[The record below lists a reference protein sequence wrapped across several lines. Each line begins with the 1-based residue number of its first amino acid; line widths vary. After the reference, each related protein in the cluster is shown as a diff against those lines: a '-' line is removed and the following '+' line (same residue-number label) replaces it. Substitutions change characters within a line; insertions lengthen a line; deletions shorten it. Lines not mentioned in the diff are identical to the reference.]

1 MASPTIFKAYDV
13 RGRVPDELDETLAR
27 RIGGA
32 YAEILQPREVV
43 VGWDVRT
50 SSPALADA
58 LIEGLCAA
66 GVNVLDIGLCA
77 TEEIYFAT
85 FHLKLGGG
93 IMVTASHNPSE
104 YNGMKFVREGAR
116 PVGIES
122 GLERIA
128 ALATG
133 TWTPAIHA
141 SRGMRRSIS
150 VRDAYAAHVLG
161 FIRADALAPLRIVT
175 NAGHGSSGPL
185 FDALADRLP
194 FDVTRIFHTP
204 DSNFP
209 QGVPNPLLPENRSKT
224 AEAVRKASADFGV
237 AWDGD
242 ADRCFL
248 FDGTGKFIEG
258 YYIVGL
264 LAEAFLKKQPGA
276 CIVHDPRL
284 VWNTQDIVKQSGG
297 SAVMS
302 RCGHTYIK
310 EAMRQ
315 NDAVY
320 GGEMSAHHYFRDFG
334 YCDSGMLPCLL
345 VAELL
350 SQTGMQLSELVSERE
365 KMYPASGEIN
375 WSVNDIP
382 RAIAETE
389 RTLTC
394 DPRAVSKYDGLSM
407 EFDTWR
413 FNLRPS
419 NTEPLVRLNIETRG
433 DRKLLDSKILELT
446 ALLDTL

>member
-1 MASPTIFKAYDV
+1 MASPSIFKAYDI
-13 RGRVPDELDETLAR
+13 RGRVPDELDESLAR

-32 YAEILQPREVV
+32 YAEIFHPREVV
-43 VGWDVRT
+43 IGRDVRP
-50 SSPALADA
+50 SSPALAEA

-85 FHLKLGGG
+85 FHLGLGGG
-93 IMVTASHNPSE
+93 IMVTASHNPAE
-104 YNGMKFVREGAR
+104 YNGMKFVRDEAR

-133 TWTPAIHA
+133 AWRPANHA
-141 SRGMRRSIS
+141 VRGRRRTISMRA
-150 VRDAYAAHVLG
+150 AYVTHLLR
-161 FIRADALAPLRIVT
+161 FIRAEALAPLRILA
-175 NAGHGSSGPL
+175 NAGHGTAGPL
-185 FDALADRLP
+185 FDALVDKLP
-194 FDVTRIFHTP
+194 FEVTRIFHTP
-204 DSNFP
+204 ESTFP
-209 QGVPNPLLPENRSKT
+209 QGVPNPLLPENRIKT
-224 AEAVRKASADFGV
+224 AEAVRKSGADLGV

-264 LAEAFLKKQPGA
+264 LAEAFLEKQPGA
-276 CIVHDPRL
+276 RIVHDPRL
-284 VWNTQDIVKQSGG
+284 VWNTLDVVKRSGG
-297 SAVMS
+297 SAVLS

-310 EAMRQ
+310 QAMRA

-350 SQTGMQLSELVSERE
+350 SQTGVRLSELVLERE
-365 KMYPASGEIN
+365 RMYPVSGEIN
-375 WSVNDIP
+375 WTVHDIQ
-382 RAIAETE
+382 RALAETE
-389 RTLTC
+389 RAFARY
-394 DPRAVSKYDGLSM
+394 PHKVSKFDGLSM

-419 NTEPLVRLNIETRG
+419 NTEPLVRLNVETRS
-433 DRKLLDSKILELT
+433 DRELMECKTRELT
-446 ALLDTL
+446 ALLDTF